1 MANNVVGRLRTDLIC
16 NTSQYVAG
24 LKRAAAQ
31 TTAYARSIKSINGMV
46 ASFGRNL
53 ATIGGAGGLAGG
65 YGFYHLIRSTEDFRS
80 SLQSSIAIMGDLSS
94 EVKTQL
100 YEASRDVQR
109 ETKYTSKDAAESL
122 FYLASAGL
130 SAEQAIQSVGV
141 VARFAQAGVFDMAVA
156 SDALVKSQ
164 DALGLSSQNAEQHM
178 SQMARIADVVTKANV
193 VSTAS
198 VEEFAAALQNRGAMA
213 GRFGNME
220 LEETMAF
227 LMAFAQ
233 GGFAIGVEGGE
244 MLWRVMRDLRTKAV
258 ENEEAF
264 KALGVAV
271 YDADGNVRGGL
282 QTFID
287 LDKAL
292 EGLSSKA
299 QTIRLQ
305 GLGFTDRALA
315 PIMHLIGKSDD
326 ISAWTEAMKNAGG
339 TMEDIASKQLTPF
352 AKSCRDAKSAI
363 VDLWDA
369 MKGPEVTTGVAQM
382 MTDWITGFRDGL
394 DMLKNF
400 DNLLDGSFDKF
411 VDGLGGIDASIVKRY
426 EQEYFKNNALRELPN
441 RLKGKSAKLSE
452 AEIKKLNVDPQA
464 EAAAKSLK
472 TSFDEFMQNLKTDE
486 KLNSMGI
493 TDPKLRDYYRQFGG
507 VGGGA
512 AVDTGKFQ
520 VGLKM
525 LQDASYLE
533 RTNKERE
540 NKEKEHQATMKRLA
554 NEGRRAFEST
564 MNPFESFLREVDDL
578 RRLLDAGAISG
589 DTFTR
594 ATNAAN
600 KQLLDQFK
608 QPNALPS
615 YSFAPTAA
623 AGSAEAYRTIMRSM
637 HGGTATDP
645 AQKTR
650 LQQLEE
656 MKRTARTLEQI
667 REGMAETVEIE

>member
-233 GGFAIGVEGGE
+233 GGFAVGVEGGE

-282 QTFID
+282 KTFID

-305 GLGFTDRALA
+305 ELGFTDRALA

-369 MKGPEVTTGVAQM
+369 MKGPQVTTGAAQLL
-382 MTDWITGFRDGL
+382 TNWITGYRDYFEL
-394 DMLKNF
+394 AF
-400 DNLLDGSFDKF
+400 TGS
-411 VDGLGGIDASIVKRY
+411 DAGIVKRY

-512 AVDTGKFQ
+512 AVDTEKFQ

-594 ATNAAN
+594 ATAAAN